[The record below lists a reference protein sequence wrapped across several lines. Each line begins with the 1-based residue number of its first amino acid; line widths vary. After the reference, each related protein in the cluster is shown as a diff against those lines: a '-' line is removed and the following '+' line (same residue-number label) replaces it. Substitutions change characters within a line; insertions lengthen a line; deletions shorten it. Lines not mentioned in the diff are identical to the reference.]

1 MSKLRSDIM
10 ESVKNAEW
18 KTANERDSKMKLNKL
33 IAFAMC
39 GTMMLTGCTAAVND
53 DEGLTGEERELN
65 AVRQWFAEEIFDED
79 EFSDLTD
86 YQYYAR
92 AIGLEKDGLLAPEMW
107 EIYYSD
113 SININ
118 KDIDGAAVYL
128 IRLNPDK
135 LLEIW
140 AKNNNT
146 TAEEICS
153 ELGISRD
160 ELYYNFGYTANSIY
174 YFKNHKE
181 NKVSYPKTEE
191 RIFGADNGEDRQ
203 AVFATHFL
211 KVNIAGRYGVTY
223 SSTDEVL
230 DIKQRDLLKSITKPK
245 TYNCSDFDV
254 TERNPAFY
262 VNNVGIKR
270 LTVLDIPNGWANAV
284 DTDVTLMFNMS
295 PYSYGCTDDDLID
308 ITVETVENVSE
319 TETSITDVPVEH
331 SETIAEGSAE

>member
-1 MSKLRSDIM
+1 M
-10 ESVKNAEW
+10 
-18 KTANERDSKMKLNKL
+18 KTVNERDSKMKLNKFVAL
-33 IAFAMC
+33 AMC
-39 GTMMLTGCTAAVND
+39 GTMMLTGCVSTGEETDMTA
-53 DEGLTGEERELN
+53 EERELN
-65 AVRQWFAEEIFDED
+65 AVRQWFAEDMYDED
-79 EFSDLTD
+79 DFSDLTN

-140 AKNNNT
+140 AENNNT
-146 TAEEICS
+146 TAEDICS
-153 ELGISRD
+153 QLGTSRD
-160 ELYYNFGYTANSIY
+160 ELYYNFGYTANSIGY
-174 YFKNHKE
+174 AKNHKE
-181 NKVSYPKTEE
+181 NKLTYPEKENE
-191 RIFGADNGEDRQ
+191 IFGADNGEERQ
-203 AVFATHFL
+203 TVFATHFL

-245 TYNCSDFDV
+245 TYNVSDFDV
-254 TERNPAFY
+254 TERIPAFY

-270 LTVLDIPNGWANAV
+270 LTVLNIPNGWTDAV

-308 ITVETVENVSE
+308 ITVETVESVSE
-319 TETSITDVPVEH
+319 TETSITDVPLEH
-331 SETIAEGSAE
+331 LETQSETISEGSVE